1 MRSTLRVIGTVALVG
16 SGAFGCAQRPG
27 VAALSPEAAVQACE
41 APAILALR
49 SLDGRFESVALQ
61 PAAASR
67 IERRALRVGSQPVGM
82 VVAGQGT
89 VRLGPAGS
97 GEVRYVCLLGPD
109 GRALFA
115 DVEAPGG
122 SAVLAE
128 CGTASGSPSAARRC
142 LEDLLRQAERG
153 LAEAEA
159 AAIRRARGGESR
171 AARAEVEQP
180 VVASIGAWRVY
191 RDAEC
196 ARRRDADPQPSA
208 ERYEACRVALTRDR
222 VGELGI

>member
-1 MRSTLRVIGTVALVG
+1 MRTTLRVIGTVVLVG

-41 APAILALR
+41 APAALALR
-49 SLDGRFESVALQ
+49 SLDGRFESVAL
-61 PAAASR
+61 PAAATR
-67 IERRALRVGSQPVGM
+67 IERRALQVGSQPVGM

-89 VRLGPAGS
+89 VRLGAAGS
-97 GEVRYVCLLGPD
+97 GEVRYLCLLSPD

-128 CGTASGSPSAARRC
+128 CATAGGSPSAPRRC
-142 LEDLLRQAERG
+142 VEDLLRQAERG

-159 AAIRRARGGESR
+159 AAIRRARGERSG

-180 VVASIGAWRVY
+180 VAASIGAWRVY

-196 ARRRDADPQPSA
+196 ARRRDADPQASA

-222 VGELGI
+222 VGELAS

>member
-1 MRSTLRVIGTVALVG
+1 MRATA
-16 SGAFGCAQRPG
+16 G
-27 VAALSPEAAVQACE
+27 VAALGPEAAVQACE
-41 APAILALR
+41 APAALALR
-49 SLDGRFESVALQ
+49 PLDGRFESVALQ

-67 IERRALRVGSQPVGM
+67 IERRALQVGSQPVGM

-89 VRLGPAGS
+89 VRLGAAGS
-97 GEVRYVCLLGPD
+97 GEVRYLCLLSPD

-115 DVEAPGG
+115 DVEALGG

-128 CGTASGSPSAARRC
+128 CATASGVRRRPLGRC

-153 LAEAEA
+153 LAEVEA
-159 AAIRRARGGESR
+159 AAIRRARGERSG

-196 ARRRDADPQPSA
+196 ARRRDADPQASA

-222 VGELGI
+222 VGELAS